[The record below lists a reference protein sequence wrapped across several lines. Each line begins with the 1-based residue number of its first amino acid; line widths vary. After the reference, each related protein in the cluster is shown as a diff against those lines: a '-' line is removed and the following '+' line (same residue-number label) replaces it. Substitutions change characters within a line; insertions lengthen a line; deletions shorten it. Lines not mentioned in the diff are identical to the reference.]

1 MPKKTKQ
8 KKSNT
13 KIKAKTKTEAL
24 QKTKAK
30 RFFIWSAF
38 TLFKLLI
45 VLALTLVVYGIY
57 LDGIVKNKFEGNKW
71 EIPVQVYAKA
81 ETLTV
86 GQHIN
91 LSVLAET
98 LDFSRYQRVTRV
110 TQPGEY
116 AMSASRIIIFRRE
129 FSFDNAM
136 QMANKITVDVTNKT
150 ISKIDIANKSV
161 KSIQIDPILMDRML
175 SNNKEDRVLTPLG
188 NVPEL
193 LLDTLLLVEDRNF
206 YFHSGVSP
214 IGILRALY
222 NNIRAGRT
230 VQGGSTLTQQLVKN
244 MFLTRKKT
252 LWRKANEAVMSLL
265 LEYRYSK
272 DQLLEAY
279 INEVYLGQN
288 YANAIHGFGLASQ
301 FYFNESIE
309 DLSVEQIAMLVGI
322 VKGPSFYDAWR
333 KPENTIKRR
342 DLVLK
347 LMFEKE
353 YISKNEYV
361 DAVESSLTVREKRRF
376 TKQKFPTYIQLVNHE
391 LGDLLSDY
399 DRTSGV
405 FVFTGF
411 SHYSQL
417 LLENTV
423 QEKLPLLDE
432 TNENL
437 QVAMIVSDI
446 ESGEIKAMIGGNKKG
461 YEGFNRALNAN
472 RPIGSLIKPAIYI
485 AALERYEQYTLATV
499 LDDKPISLAS
509 DNGNDWKPKNYNGKY
524 KGKVSLLD
532 ALVESLNVPTV
543 NLGMK
548 LGLTPVA
555 EVVHLLGFERDI
567 ITRPSMLLGAI
578 NMSPFEVNQLYLP
591 IASQGFNKHGH
602 AITSIVSSNGETLWE
617 AIPLEEQLFSMQA
630 SYLLDYALSDVTKRG
645 TARSLTWRLKNKKV
659 AGKTGTTNEQRDSW
673 FIGYDDKH
681 LVTTWLGRDD
691 NKPTQHTGSSGS
703 LVLFADF
710 MAKQGVSNK
719 KPLVPEGIVETS
731 FEVET
736 GNAVF
741 DNCTAT
747 ILLPAIAKG
756 IETLETCQ
764 QPVQKE
770 TSWFDRLFNK

>member
-1 MPKKTKQ
+1 MSKKTE
-8 KKSNT
+8 KKESTPKAEVLQPT
-13 KIKAKTKTEAL
+13 KIKK
-24 QKTKAK
+24 
-30 RFFIWSAF
+30 FFIWSGF
-38 TLFKLLI
+38 TLLKLALVLVLTLI
-45 VLALTLVVYGIY
+45 VYSIY
-57 LDGIVKNKFEGNKW
+57 LDGKVRHKFEGQKW

-81 ETLTV
+81 ETLNV
-86 GQHIN
+86 GQRIN
-91 LSVLAET
+91 LAVLAET
-98 LDFSRYQRVTRV
+98 LDFARYQRVTRV
-110 TQPGEY
+110 TRPGEY

-136 QMANKITVDVTNKT
+136 QMANKVTVDVINQK
-150 ISKIDIANKSV
+150 ISRIDIANKSV
-161 KSIQIDPILMDRML
+161 KSIQIDPILMDRIL
-175 SNNKEDRVLTPLG
+175 SNSKEDRVLTPLG

-222 NNIRAGRT
+222 SNILAGRT

-244 MFLTRKKT
+244 MFLTREKT
-252 LWRKANEAVMSLL
+252 LWRKANEAIMSIL

-301 FYFNESIE
+301 FYFNEPIE
-309 DLSVEQIAMLVGI
+309 NLSVEQIAMLVGI

-333 KPENTIKRR
+333 KPENTMKRR

-347 LMFEKE
+347 LMFENE

-361 DAVESSLTVREKRRF
+361 EAVESSLTVREKRRF
-376 TKQKFPTYIQLVNHE
+376 TKQKFPSYIQLVNHE
-391 LGDLLSDY
+391 LTDLLNDY

-417 LLENTV
+417 LLEKTI
-423 QEKLPLLDE
+423 QEKLPQLDKADE
-432 TNENL
+432 KL

-472 RPIGSLIKPAIYI
+472 RSIGSLIKPAIYI
-485 AALERYEQYTLATV
+485 AALERYDQYTLATV

-509 DNGNDWKPKNYNGKY
+509 DNGDDWKPKNYNGKY

-555 EVVHLLGFERDI
+555 EVIHLLGFERDI
-567 ITRPSMLLGAI
+567 VTRPSMLLGAI

-591 IASQGFNKHGH
+591 IAAKGFNKRGH
-602 AITSIVSSNGETLWE
+602 AITSVVSASGETLWE
-617 AIPLEEQLFSMQA
+617 AIPLGEQLFSIQA
-630 SYLLDYALSDVTKRG
+630 SYLLEYALSDVTKRG
-645 TARSLTWRLKNKKV
+645 TAKSLTWRLKNKKL
-659 AGKTGTTNEQRDSW
+659 AGKTGTTNDQRDSW
-673 FIGYDDKH
+673 FIGYDNKH
-681 LVTTWLGRDD
+681 LVTTWVGRDD
-691 NKPTQHTGSSGS
+691 NQPTQHTGSSGA

-710 MAKQGVSNK
+710 MAKQGVNNRT
-719 KPLVPEGIVETS
+719 LLTPEGVVETS
-731 FEVET
+731 FEIET

-741 DNCTAT
+741 DNCSAV
-747 ILLPAIAKG
+747 ISLPAIAKG
-756 IETLETCQ
+756 IEALETCQ
-764 QPVQKE
+764 QPIQKE
-770 TSWFDRLFNK
+770 KSWFDRLFSK

>member
-1 MPKKTKQ
+1 MSKKTE
-8 KKSNT
+8 KKESKAKVETLKPT
-13 KIKAKTKTEAL
+13 KI
-24 QKTKAK
+24 QK
-30 RFFIWSAF
+30 FFTWCGF
-38 TLFKLLI
+38 TLLKLFIVLVLTLI
-45 VLALTLVVYGIY
+45 VYSIY
-57 LDGIVKNKFEGNKW
+57 LDGKVRHKFEGNKW

-81 ETLTV
+81 ETLTL
-86 GQHIN
+86 GQRID
-91 LSVLAET
+91 LKVLAET

-110 TQPGEY
+110 SQPGEY
-116 AMSASRIIIFRRE
+116 AMSASRIIIYRRE

-136 QMANKITVDVTNKT
+136 QMANKITVDVNNQK
-150 ISKIDIANKSV
+150 ISRIDIANKSV
-161 KSIQIDPILMDRML
+161 KSIQIDPILMDRIL
-175 SNNKEDRVLTPLG
+175 SNSKEDRVLTPLG
-188 NVPEL
+188 NIPEL
-193 LLDTLLLVEDRNF
+193 LLDTLLLIEDRNF

-214 IGILRALY
+214 MGILRALY
-222 NNIRAGRT
+222 SNIRAGRT

-252 LWRKANEAVMSLL
+252 LWRKANEALMSLL

-309 DLSVEQIAMLVGI
+309 HLTIEQIAMLVGI

-347 LMFEKE
+347 LMFENE

-361 DAVESSLTVREKRRF
+361 EAVESSLTVRKKRKF
-376 TKQKFPTYIQLVNHE
+376 TKQKFPSYIQLVNHE
-391 LGDLLSDY
+391 LTDLLNDY

-417 LLENTV
+417 LLEKTI
-423 QEKLPLLDE
+423 QEKLPQLDKV
-432 TNENL
+432 NEKL
-437 QVAMIVSDI
+437 QAAMIVSDI

-472 RPIGSLIKPAIYI
+472 RSIGSLIKPVIYI
-485 AALERYEQYTLATV
+485 SALERYEQYTLATV
-499 LDDKPISLAS
+499 LEDKPISLAS
-509 DNGNDWKPKNYNGKY
+509 GNGNDWKPKNYDGKY
-524 KGKVSLLD
+524 RNKVSLLD

-543 NLGMK
+543 NLGME
-548 LGLTPVA
+548 LGLSPVA
-555 EVVHLLGFERDI
+555 EVIHLLGFERDI
-567 ITRPSMLLGAI
+567 VTRPSMLLGAI

-591 IASQGFNKHGH
+591 IAAKGYRKRGH
-602 AITSIVSSNGETLWE
+602 AVTSVVSSNGETLWE
-617 AIPLEEQLFSMQA
+617 VMPSEEQLFSKQA
-630 SYLLDYALSDVTKRG
+630 VYLLDYALSDVTTRG
-645 TARSLTWRLKNKKV
+645 TAKSLTWRLKNKKT
-659 AGKTGTTNEQRDSW
+659 AGKTGTTNDQRDSW
-673 FIGYDDKH
+673 YIGYDDKH
-681 LVTTWLGRDD
+681 LVTTWVGRDD
-691 NKPTQHTGSSGS
+691 NQPTQHTGSSGA

-710 MAKQGVSNK
+710 MAKQGVNNK
-719 KPLVPEGIVETS
+719 ALLPPEGVVETS

-741 DNCTAT
+741 DNCSAT
-747 ILLPAIAKG
+747 ILLPAITKG
-756 IETLETCQ
+756 IEALETCQ
-764 QPVQKE
+764 QPAHKQRTWLE
-770 TSWFDRLFNK
+770 RIFSN